1 MLFKPVNNTIIK
13 AADGKDQALLQRQN
27 KAILWRHGEVFKR
40 WKSDHRKTVANNYEL
55 PLNSINIIRKGT
67 QRKNQ
72 EKKQQDLSLETVP
85 CIKFS
90 PWKDFQIMKNY
101 TINDQFLPPPAIVA
115 LISES
120 SSSSPR
126 IAS

>member
-55 PLNSINIIRKGT
+55 PLNSINIIKKGT

-72 EKKQQDLSLETVP
+72 EKKQQDLSLHTVP

-90 PWKDFQIMKNY
+90 PWKDFQIEELRN
-101 TINDQFLPPPAIVA
+101 
-115 LISES
+115 
-120 SSSSPR
+120 
-126 IAS
+126 

>member
-13 AADGKDQALLQRQN
+13 AADGKDQALLQREN

-55 PLNSINIIRKGT
+55 PLNSINIIKKGT

-72 EKKQQDLSLETVP
+72 EKKQQDLSLQTVR

-90 PWKDFQIMKNY
+90 PWKDFKIELHN
-101 TINDQFLPPPAIVA
+101 
-115 LISES
+115 
-120 SSSSPR
+120 
-126 IAS
+126 

>member
-13 AADGKDQALLQRQN
+13 AADGKDQALLQREN

-55 PLNSINIIRKGT
+55 PLNSINIIKKGT

-72 EKKQQDLSLETVP
+72 EKKQKDLSLQSVP

-90 PWKDFQIMKNY
+90 PWKDFKIELHN
-101 TINDQFLPPPAIVA
+101 
-115 LISES
+115 
-120 SSSSPR
+120 
-126 IAS
+126 